1 MPIDQSVWKIG
12 DVVKELQS
20 TQLVSENELE
30 EIIQDHIEMLNTNW
44 LVIGRQVST
53 SFNSYID
60 LLAIDSNGLLII
72 IELKKNKTPR
82 DVVAQ
87 ALDYASWVKSLAPED
102 IAEIYED
109 YIQKYKPGNEAKSLD
124 EVFREKFN
132 LSLEEDEL
140 NNDHQVVIVASSLD
154 LSTERIVSYL
164 ADSGISINVLFF
176 KVLED
181 EGRRYIS
188 RAWFFDPQEIES
200 RSTSTSH
207 KEPWNGEYYI
217 SFGELLHR
225 SWEDAQKF
233 GFISAG
239 GGIWYSRTLSQLNIG
254 DRVWVNIPQTGFV
267 GVGKVKERARKA
279 DEVKFNINGEE
290 KNIYE
295 LSDKASYHREYIDE
309 DDNAEYMVKVDWIKT
324 VDKNNAV
331 KEVGF
336 FGNQNTVCKPT
347 TQKWNHTVERLKKR
361 WGISI

>member
-12 DVVKELQS
+12 EEVKELQR

-53 SFNSYID
+53 AFNSYID

-82 DVVAQ
+82 EVVAQ
-87 ALDYASWVKSLAPED
+87 ALDYASWVKGLAPED

-109 YIQKYKPGNEAKSLD
+109 YIQKYKSGNEAKSLD

-154 LSTERIVSYL
+154 SSTERIVSYL
-164 ADSGISINVLFF
+164 ADSGISINIVFF

-188 RAWFFDPQEIES
+188 RAWFLDPQETES
-200 RSTSTSH
+200 KVVSSRH
-207 KEPWNGEYYI
+207 KEPWNGEYYF
-217 SFGELLHR
+217 SFGHGSER
-225 SWEDAQKF
+225 NWEDAMQY
-233 GFISAG
+233 GFVSAG
-239 GGIWYSRTLSQLNIG
+239 GGMWYTRTLSQLNIG
-254 DRVWVNIPQTGFV
+254 DRIWVNIPQTGYV
-267 GVGKVKERARKA
+267 GVGKVKSTAKKA
-279 DEVKFNINGEE
+279 DEVTFNNNGDRQ
-290 KNIYE
+290 NIYE
-295 LSDKASYHREYIDE
+295 LSEKADYIKQFID
-309 DDNAEYMVKVDWIKT
+309 DVDNAEYIVEVEWIK
-324 VDKNNAV
+324 KFGISEAV

-347 TQKWNHTVERLKKR
+347 TQKWSHTVERLKKK
-361 WGISI
+361 WGITD